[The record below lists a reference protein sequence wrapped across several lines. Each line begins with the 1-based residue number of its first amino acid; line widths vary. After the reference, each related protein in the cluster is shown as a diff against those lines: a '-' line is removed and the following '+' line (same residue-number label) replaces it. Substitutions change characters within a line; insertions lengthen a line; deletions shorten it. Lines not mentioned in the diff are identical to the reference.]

1 MSRSC
6 SANFFALLA
15 LLYSSAVRLLT
26 HRLAPM
32 AAQLVVPPLVQ
43 VLSLGQGL
51 GRLESLPLVALA
63 VRHRAQAF
71 CLELV
76 MGHRVL
82 VLAAKADR
90 PQVKA

>member
-6 SANFFALLA
+6 SANFFALLVRP
-15 LLYSSAVRLLT
+15 YSWAVRLLT
-26 HRLAPM
+26 HKLAPM

-51 GRLESLPLVALA
+51 GRLEPLPLVALA
-63 VRHRAQAF
+63 VRHQARVF
-71 CLELV
+71 CLALV

-82 VLAAKADR
+82 VLAA
-90 PQVKA
+90 